1 VSIYHKT
8 LLNCIAYLPVS
19 DVVLNN
25 RLLYTNGYSK
35 KESVMKNFR
44 PLILFVAFVFFV
56 SLACNALSGGGD
68 TPAQPA
74 QPAEPVQPAEPA
86 QPQQEEPQAPV
97 QDEPATD
104 EPAPVDEPAQS
115 MYFTEEFDQDPGWD
129 YFLTAGDEDKITVE
143 FEDSLMIFD
152 LDDVDIYA
160 YYLYELQEYEDVRVD
175 MRAENRGKNNN
186 NVSLICRAS
195 LEGWYEFS
203 TEGGGLWYLYAVTV
217 NESNEPIYNRLD
229 KGGAASLK
237 QGKEVNEYG
246 MICEGREI
254 TLIVNGKE
262 IKTIKDSKFDIRK
275 GGVGFNISSLNVTPI
290 IVDVDWFKVSEP

>member
-1 VSIYHKT
+1 
-8 LLNCIAYLPVS
+8 
-19 DVVLNN
+19 
-25 RLLYTNGYSK
+25 
-35 KESVMKNFR
+35 MKNFR
-44 PLILFVAFVFFV
+44 PLVLFVAFVLFV
-56 SLACNALSGGGD
+56 SLACSALSGGTD
-68 TPAQPA
+68 VPPAQP
-74 QPAEPVQPAEPA
+74 Q

-97 QDEPATD
+97 QEETQAPVQEEPPTD
-104 EPAPVDEPAQS
+104 EPAPVVDEPVQS

-129 YFLTAGDEDKITVE
+129 YFLTSGDEDKITVE
-143 FEDSLMIFD
+143 FDDSLMIFD

-195 LEGWYEFS
+195 IEGWYEFS

-275 GGVGFNISSLNVTPI
+275 GGVGFNISSLNVKPI